1 MKCHHMPMNVYQAAA
16 ASPSR
21 AIDLSQLTDDVLYAN
36 AIEKANANELDDTV
50 LYFRELQVVY
60 CFVSW
65 SNTNVGLTLLQIAVV
80 RTGTQPTGSSAKLK
94 PCDCAYAQ
102 RERTGIVPCGLFASI
117 RGSHEVFQ
125 HCFGTGSSVV
135 CGSRGHVGT
144 SPTLFCGNTL
154 PTV

>member
-1 MKCHHMPMNVYQAAA
+1 MNVYQAAA

-65 SNTNVGLTLLQIAVV
+65 SNTNAGLTLLQIAVV
-80 RTGTQPTGSSAKLK
+80 CAGTQPARSSAKLK

-102 RERTGIVPCGLFASI
+102 RERTGIVPC
-117 RGSHEVFQ
+117 
-125 HCFGTGSSVV
+125 
-135 CGSRGHVGT
+135 
-144 SPTLFCGNTL
+144 
-154 PTV
+154 